1 MRSAILIAALLLCTF
16 APSVQGPVDQ
26 GNIDGYLRE
35 VLADSDPEA
44 EIEVIAQFRAP
55 VGGLAV
61 AESLGFTVVSE
72 NGAVPAW
79 LLRGPAGRV
88 TELAARSGATWLEH
102 NSRVYWLMERS
113 LLTIHAT
120 ETWESRVIGQGGHVR
135 TTTEDDQSSAWGI
148 DGRGVTV
155 AVVDTGID
163 AGHPDLDYEEKV
175 LRNLWCD
182 IEVGG
187 DCVWVESE
195 STDTSYG
202 HGTHCAGTVAG
213 NGDASGGGRRGVAPG
228 ASLIGVGG
236 DWTPTYWSVGQGLE
250 WVYDNSR
257 PGHNPYNLRA
267 VSNSWG
273 GPGQEYDPED
283 ALTLL
288 IERLTYENNVVVVFA
303 AGNAGEF
310 NHDGSS
316 ITTNPWSLIP
326 VSISVAATERDGSG
340 MAYFSSRGKADN
352 IRTWPDI
359 AAPGVGIWSTAA
371 RETWIDMYRKP
382 IDQDLYYLAIS
393 GTSMATPH
401 VSGVAALLLQAAPSL
416 RVSSVSEDTDA
427 QHPFPVG
434 RSRIHE
440 VEQILKLT
448 ADPIP
453 RVEYVGG
460 GDNGVPAN
468 HTEGMEDRRLDFAQ
482 GYGLVNITKAVAL
495 ALVVEELRRD
505 DPGATVEEAYGGY
518 RGVITHRDFTGGRLQ
533 SGWRG
538 EWAQLT
544 NDSSPTS
551 GGEVFAT
558 DQSHYLWVPASG
570 TPLTATLQ
578 YEPLDMGEFTA
589 VHLELK
595 LDTGDGG
602 NAFGTQPL
610 DLDGAKT
617 YTTTATKAGWYRFN
631 VEGYGVKLLD
641 PFVEFPEATVEYTVT
656 VSLDV
661 PGDVRLPTSTASN
674 RGVWELDGN
683 GSAVQA
689 KLVYDLRRYE
699 EDDDLL
705 DRLRDNWGAVTVLS
719 AISIAGVALY
729 LHRFR
734 RR

>member
-1 MRSAILIAALLLCTF
+1 MRSAILIAALLLCTL
-16 APSVQGPVDQ
+16 APSVQGPADR

-44 EIEVIAQFRAP
+44 DIEIIAQFRDPA
-55 VGGLAV
+55 GGLAI
-61 AESLGFTVVSE
+61 AEGLGFTVVSE

-79 LLRGPAGRV
+79 LLRGPAGSV
-88 TELAARSGATWLEH
+88 PELAAHSGATWLEH
-102 NSRVYWLMERS
+102 NSRVYWHMEQS
-113 LLTIHAT
+113 LLTVHAT
-120 ETWESRVIGQGGHVR
+120 EAWESRVIGQGGHVR
-135 TTTEDDQSSAWGI
+135 TTTEDAQSSAWGI

-163 AGHPDLDYEEKV
+163 AGHPDLDYGEKV
-175 LRNLWCD
+175 LRNLWKDCD
-182 IEVGG
+182 A
-187 DCVWVESE
+187 CPWVESE

-228 ASLIGVGG
+228 ANLIGVGG

-273 GPGQEYDPED
+273 DSGQEYDHND
-283 ALTLL
+283 ALTKL
-288 IERLTYENNVVVVFA
+288 IERLTYENNVVVMFA
-303 AGNAGEF
+303 AGNDGEE

-316 ITTNPWSLIP
+316 ITTNPWSLVP

-382 IDQDLYYLAIS
+382 VDQDLYYLAIS

-401 VSGVAALLLQAAPSL
+401 VSGVTALLLQAAPSL
-416 RVSSVSEDTDA
+416 RVSRVSEDTDGA
-427 QHPFPVG
+427 HSFEGP
-434 RSRIHE
+434 SRIHE

-468 HTEGMEDRRLDFAQ
+468 HSEGLEDRRLDFAQ

-505 DPGATVEEAYGGY
+505 DSGATVEEAYYGY
-518 RGVITHRDFTGGRLQ
+518 REIITHRDFTGGRLQ

-570 TPLTATLQ
+570 TTLEATLQ
-578 YEPLDMGEFTA
+578 YEPLSMADQTM

-602 NAFGTQPL
+602 NAFNSQPL

-617 YTTTATKAGWYRFN
+617 YTTTAGKAGWYRFN
-631 VEGYGVKLLD
+631 VEGYGFRPLD
-641 PFVEFPEATVEYTVT
+641 PFIEFSEATVEYTVS

-661 PGDVRLPTSTASN
+661 PGDVRLPTSTATN

-683 GSAVQA
+683 GTAVQG

-699 EDDDLL
+699 GERDLL
-705 DRLRDNWGAVTVLS
+705 DRLRDNWGAVTVLG
-719 AISIAGVALY
+719 AISIAGVAFY

-734 RR
+734 YR